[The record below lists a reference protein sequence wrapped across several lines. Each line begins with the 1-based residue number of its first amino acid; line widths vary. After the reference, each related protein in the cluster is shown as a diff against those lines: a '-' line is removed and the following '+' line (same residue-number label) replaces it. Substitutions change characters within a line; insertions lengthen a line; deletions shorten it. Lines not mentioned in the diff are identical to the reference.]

1 MDKSVVA
8 QARALMEGEKDVIAI
23 LSNLS
28 ALINVS
34 METINWVGFYL
45 FKEEHLILGP
55 FQGKPAC
62 IHLYPGKG
70 VCSHALETKEIVVVD
85 DVHAFPGHIA
95 CDAASQSEVVFPIY
109 LNNKP
114 FGVLDID
121 APIKARFKSEEV
133 QILKEIVIDLQTYLQ
148 GTLDAF

>member
-1 MDKSVVA
+1 MDSTITL
-8 QARALMEGEKDVIAI
+8 QAKALMEGERDVVAI

-28 ALINVS
+28 ALINENMDTV
-34 METINWVGFYL
+34 NWVGFYL
-45 FKEEHLILGP
+45 FKEYHLILGP

-70 VCSHALETKEIVVVD
+70 VCSHALETKKTTIVD

-95 CDAASQSEVVFPIY
+95 CDAASQSELVIPMY
-109 LNNKP
+109 LGDKP

-121 APIKARFKSEEV
+121 APVKGRFTQEEATILEEV
-133 QILKEIVIDLQTYLQ
+133 IKDLLDYLE
-148 GTLDAF
+148 TLGN

>member
-1 MDKSVVA
+1 MDSTITL
-8 QARALMEGEKDVIAI
+8 QAKALMEGERDVVAI

-28 ALINVS
+28 ALINENMDTV
-34 METINWVGFYL
+34 NWVGFYL
-45 FKEEHLILGP
+45 FKEDHLILGP

-70 VCSHALETKEIVVVD
+70 VCSHALETKKTTIVD

-95 CDAASQSEVVFPIY
+95 CDAASQSELVIPMY
-109 LNNKP
+109 LGDKP

-121 APIKARFKSEEV
+121 APVKGRFTQEEATILEEV
-133 QILKEIVIDLQTYLQ
+133 IKDLLDYLE
-148 GTLDAF
+148 TLGN

>member
-28 ALINVS
+28 ALLNVS
-34 METINWVGFYL
+34 MDTINWLGFYL
-45 FKEEHLILGP
+45 FKEDHLILGP

-85 DVHAFPGHIA
+85 DVHEFPGHIA

-109 LNNKP
+109 INNKP

-121 APIKARFKSEEV
+121 APIKARFKPDEV
-133 QILKEIVIDLQTYLQ
+133 EILKDIVTDLQTYLQ
-148 GTLDAF
+148 ETLDTL

>member
-28 ALINVS
+28 ALLNVS

-45 FKEEHLILGP
+45 FKEDHLILGP

-85 DVHAFPGHIA
+85 DVHEFPGHIA

-109 LNNKP
+109 INNKP

-121 APIKARFKSEEV
+121 APIKARFKPEEV
-133 QILKEIVIDLQTYLQ
+133 EILKDIVTDLQTYLQ
-148 GTLDAF
+148 ETLDTL

>member
-28 ALINVS
+28 ALLNIS
-34 METINWVGFYL
+34 MDTINWVGFYL
-45 FKEEHLILGP
+45 YKEDHLILGP

-70 VCSHALETKEIVVVD
+70 VCSHALERNEITVVD
-85 DVHAFPGHIA
+85 DVHEFPGHIA
-95 CDAASQSEVVFPIY
+95 CDAASQSEIVLPIFI
-109 LNNKP
+109 KGQP

-121 APIKARFKSEEV
+121 APIKARFQTEDTL
-133 QILKEIVIDLQTYLQ
+133 ILTEIVADLQKYLQ
-148 GTLDAF
+148 EL

>member
-28 ALINVS
+28 ALLNVS

-45 FKEEHLILGP
+45 FKEDHLILGP

-85 DVHAFPGHIA
+85 DVHEFPGHIA

-109 LNNKP
+109 INNKP

-121 APIKARFKSEEV
+121 APIKARFKPEEV
-133 QILKEIVIDLQTYLQ
+133 EILKDIVTDLQTYLQ
-148 GTLDAF
+148 KTLDTL

>member
-8 QARALMEGEKDVIAI
+8 QAKALMEGEKDVIAI

-28 ALINVS
+28 ALLNVS

-45 FKEEHLILGP
+45 FKEDHLILGP

-85 DVHAFPGHIA
+85 DVHEFPGHIA

-109 LNNKP
+109 INDKP

-121 APIKARFKSEEV
+121 APVLARFKREDV
-133 QILKEIVIDLQTYLQ
+133 NVLKEIVDDLQSYLEE
-148 GTLDAF
+148 TLAKN